1 MGAALAINLDRSG
14 HAVTLCA
21 TEFDA
26 PFVEAIEKTGAHPSL
41 ALDVPQTIRIEGPTH
56 WDEPLGASDVALLA
70 VSSVGLRATFE
81 GIKGSLKPGVPVLVA
96 TKGWDPET
104 AEPLSKVL
112 GREAEGHPIALLV
125 GPTLA
130 GEIASGRPTAVVCA
144 SESLDTA
151 RSLAREL
158 GSPTLRIF
166 VTDDVAGVEVG
177 AALKNVIAVA
187 IGMCDG
193 LAKMEATEWTNA
205 KAALFSQG
213 LVEMTRLARALGGR
227 EETVLGLTGSGD
239 LFVTVMGGRN
249 GKFGRLIGSGMK
261 PDAALKQMATTV
273 EGYEGAERA
282 MTVAKKLGLELPLV
296 RLVHSVLHEG
306 ADPSVALISFF
317 ATWSDETSSG

>member
-1 MGAALAINLDRSG
+1 MGAALAISFDRSG
-14 HAVTLCA
+14 HVVTICA
-21 TEFDA
+21 TEFDDG
-26 PFVEAIEKTGAHPSL
+26 FVDAIERTGVHPSL
-41 ALDVPQTIRIEGPTH
+41 AHPVAASIGIVQPADWPAV
-56 WDEPLGASDVALLA
+56 LGLADIAVLA
-70 VSSVGLRATFE
+70 VSSAGVRNTFTQVTRSLRD
-81 GIKGSLKPGVPVLVA
+81 SVPVLVA

-144 SESLDTA
+144 SESLGTA
-151 RSLAREL
+151 RSLARAL

-166 VTDDVAGVEVG
+166 VTDDVAGVEIG

-187 IGMCDG
+187 IGICDG
-193 LAKMEATEWTNA
+193 LAESKGTEWTNA

-213 LVEMTRLARALGGR
+213 LIEMTLLARAVGGR
-227 EETVLGLTGSGD
+227 DETVLGLTGSGD

-261 PDAALKQMATTV
+261 PEAALKHMATTV

-282 MTVAKKLGLELPLV
+282 TTVAKELGLDLPLV

-306 ADPSVALISFF
+306 ADPSVALVSFF
-317 ATWSDETSSG
+317 ATWTNENL